1 MSDTCTK
8 PTPINW
14 DNRYAGRVPYLKS
27 SAIRD
32 LLTLINQPG
41 IISLA
46 GGLPA
51 AEAFP
56 VTDIKKA
63 FAEVLETSSTQAL
76 QYGTT
81 EGYIPLKEH
90 LCENMRKYGVPAE
103 MGNVIITNGA
113 QQGLDMVGRLFVD
126 EKTVVCTE
134 GPTYLGAL
142 QTWTFHGAKYCTV
155 PIDTKGMRTD
165 KLPELFRK
173 HHFKFI
179 YALPNFQN
187 PGGVTMSLERRQELA
202 NFAEKYGVFIIED
215 DPYGNLR
222 YEGTDVVPIVTLA
235 REHTFYLGT
244 VSKTL
249 APGLRT
255 AWVVAPSA
263 VISKNVLAK
272 QSSDLFTSV
281 LLQMVVH
288 KVLTSGMMKEHVAKV
303 RTLYKERRDAMLSA
317 LEKHFPEEVKW
328 TRPEGGLFLW
338 ITTPKKINTTEIFD
352 IALAQGVAYVPG
364 VAFYPNPVEDG
375 LHTMR
380 LNFSYNNPEKNAEG
394 IKRLGIA
401 LKQAL
406 TS

>member
-1 MSDTCTK
+1 MSDTCKK

-14 DNRYAGRVPYLKS
+14 DTRYAGRVPYLKS

-32 LLTLINQPG
+32 LLKLAGQPG

-56 VTDIKKA
+56 VADIKKA
-63 FAEVLETSSTQAL
+63 FNDVLETTSTQAL

-103 MGNVIITNGA
+103 VGNIIITNGA

-126 EKTVVCTE
+126 EKTVICTE

-155 PIDTKGMRTD
+155 PIDTNGMRTD
-165 KLPELFRK
+165 RLPELFRK

-249 APGLRT
+249 APGLRV
-255 AWVVAPSA
+255 AWVVAPEA

-281 LLQMVVH
+281 LLQMAVH
-288 KVLTSGMMKEHVAKV
+288 KVYMSGMIKDHISRV
-303 RTLYKERRDAMLSA
+303 RVLYKERRDAMLSA
-317 LEKHFPEEVKW
+317 LEKYFPQEVKW
-328 TRPEGGLFLW
+328 TKPEGGLFLW
-338 ITTPKKINTTEIFD
+338 VTTPKKINTTDLFD

-364 VAFYPNPVEDG
+364 VAFFPNPVEEG
-375 LHTMR
+375 LHTIR
-380 LNFSYNNPEKNAEG
+380 LNFSYNPPEKNAEG
-394 IKRLGIA
+394 IKRLGEA